1 MAGVIDCSRLRQFRT
16 ASCPRQTCYKNL
28 ERRGEEWRRT
38 CTRAIHVYVR
48 RRRLGVAVC
57 RDRSV
62 EPPTTIDHDHALHTR
77 LFIFIFLSMTED
89 ETRPLSSISFLFEK
103 FIANISPSRKFT
115 SNSYR
120 YMLFLRLKIL
130 QVFFLLLRSR
140 SSRRNDFECGGGEER
155 EETPQHLENGRGIF
169 RSVSGNVCKVT
180 SGNSRAGATRSEPLR
195 GSVRARWA
203 RRRGAEEGGMLEQEL
218 SRAAARDTARNP
230 V

>member
-140 SSRRNDFECGGGEER
+140 SSRRNDFECGGG
-155 EETPQHLENGRGIF
+155 G
-169 RSVSGNVCKVT
+169 
-180 SGNSRAGATRSEPLR
+180 
-195 GSVRARWA
+195 A
-203 RRRGAEEGGMLEQEL
+203 RRDTTT
-218 SRAAARDTARNP
+218 SRERAWNFSQR
-230 V
+230 

>member
-62 EPPTTIDHDHALHTR
+62 EPTTIDHDHPLHTR
-77 LFIFIFLSMTED
+77 LFIFIFFSMTED
-89 ETRPLSSISFLFEK
+89 ETRPLSSILFEK
-103 FIANISPSRKFT
+103 FTANISPSRKFT

-130 QVFFLLLRSR
+130 QVFSLFFPRSN
-140 SSRRNDFECGGGEER
+140 RRNDFECGGG
-155 EETPQHLENGRGIF
+155 
-169 RSVSGNVCKVT
+169 
-180 SGNSRAGATRSEPLR
+180 
-195 GSVRARWA
+195 A
-203 RRRGAEEGGMLEQEL
+203 RRDTTT
-218 SRAAARDTARNP
+218 SRERAWNFSQR
-230 V
+230 

>member
-62 EPPTTIDHDHALHTR
+62 EPTTIDHDHALHTR
-77 LFIFIFLSMTED
+77 LFISIFLSMTED
-89 ETRPLSSISFLFEK
+89 ETRPLSSILFEK
-103 FIANISPSRKFT
+103 FTANISPSRKFT

-130 QVFFLLLRSR
+130 QVFFLLLPSIESKKRFR
-140 SSRRNDFECGGGEER
+140 V
-155 EETPQHLENGRGIF
+155 RG
-169 RSVSGNVCKVT
+169 
-180 SGNSRAGATRSEPLR
+180 RSEKRHHNISRTGVEFFAALAATYAKSRVAILALVQPDQSL
-195 GSVRARWA
+195 SVALCARDG
-203 RRRGAEEGGMLEQEL
+203 RRGAEEGGMLEQEL

>member
-48 RRRLGVAVC
+48 RRRLGVTVC

-62 EPPTTIDHDHALHTR
+62 EPTTIDHDHALHTR

-130 QVFFLLLRSR
+130 QVFFLLLPSIESKKRFR
-140 SSRRNDFECGGGEER
+140 V
-155 EETPQHLENGRGIF
+155 RG
-169 RSVSGNVCKVT
+169 
-180 SGNSRAGATRSEPLR
+180 RSEKRHHNISRTGVEFFAALAATYAKSRVAILALVQPDQSL
-195 GSVRARWA
+195 SVALCARDG
-203 RRRGAEEGGMLEQEL
+203 RRGAEEGGMLEQEL